1 MDHTIRKEKEM
12 MNLFTLADPKAS
24 SCRAVDD
31 QPIVTLQKDGQCWAD
46 LHPRN
51 APSFEDT
58 YRTDKSNSIS
68 RNETLLG
75 KGVAADWIYQE
86 MHSHSPI

>member
-1 MDHTIRKEKEM
+1 M

-31 QPIVTLQKDGQCWAD
+31 QPIATLQKDGQCWAD

-68 RNETLLG
+68 KNATKSG
-75 KGVAADWIYQE
+75 KGVNELWL
-86 MHSHSPI
+86 